1 MNQIFALL
9 LILSTSLLATSCLS
23 DDDTG
28 SAEISVVVQLAWEGD
43 TLANALGGRSV
54 TLTNTS
60 GRTYTATTTAKGL
73 ATFKV
78 IPDVYSIS
86 TAWETASADEVGVI
100 YNISGTANNL
110 VISTPTMQ
118 TLGVTRSKKASL
130 LVSKIYYAGCK
141 DRNNRNYVAGRYL
154 ELYNNSADS
163 INVAGLYIGL
173 VESESAAS
181 GVVYPFGQTPDA
193 IYLKQVFRIPTAT
206 AHWLAPGHALVIA
219 NSAIDHS
226 ANNADGYER
235 DLTTADYEA
244 KQINATNNPATPALD
259 LIYTTFPSLTQM
271 NLTQGGLT
279 SVVLFNAPHDHT
291 FTQVYKLGK
300 TSGNRF
306 IQLPTAW
313 VTDAVEVLR
322 YNPTA
327 IDITEKRL
335 YNHLDAGYTHITA
348 VSGYSGQMVVRQVAS
363 TTATG
368 RKILIDT
375 NNSTND
381 FTLSTLLPLRTY

>member
-154 ELYNNSADS
+154 ELYNNSSDS

-335 YNHLDAGYTHITA
+335 YNQLDAGYTHITA

-368 RKILIDT
+368 RKILVDT

-381 FTLSTLLPLRTY
+381 FTLSTSLPLRTY

>member
-154 ELYNNSADS
+154 ELYNNSSDS

-368 RKILIDT
+368 RKILVDT

-381 FTLSTLLPLRTY
+381 FTLSTSLPLRTY

>member
-173 VESESAAS
+173 VESESATS

-363 TTATG
+363 STATG
-368 RKILIDT
+368 RKILVDT

-381 FTLSTLLPLRTY
+381 FTLSTSLPLRTY

>member
-381 FTLSTLLPLRTY
+381 FTLSTSLPLRTY

>member
-23 DDDTG
+23 DDDMG

-226 ANNADGYER
+226 ANNTDGYER

-244 KQINATNNPATPALD
+244 KQTNATNNPATPALD
-259 LIYTTFPSLTQM
+259 VIYTTFPSLTQM

-368 RKILIDT
+368 RKILVDT

-381 FTLSTLLPLRTY
+381 FTLSTSLPLRTY